1 MLLAA
6 IINLSNSDN
15 VEMSC
20 SSRAIALL
28 SVDKTGLGLFL
39 RKASRAIYD

>member
-20 SSRAIALL
+20 SSRAVAFL
-28 SVDKTGLGLFL
+28 SVDKTGFGLVPKKSQL
-39 RKASRAIYD
+39 CYL